1 MILNLVVTNVY
12 VYLSKKKKKNVYVEG
27 VGDKLWS
34 YIVELEGK
42 KKKKRLGAVL

>member
-1 MILNLVVTNVY
+1 MILNLVVA
-12 VYLSKKKKKNVYVEG
+12 NVYVEG

-42 KKKKRLGAVL
+42 MKKKRLGAVF